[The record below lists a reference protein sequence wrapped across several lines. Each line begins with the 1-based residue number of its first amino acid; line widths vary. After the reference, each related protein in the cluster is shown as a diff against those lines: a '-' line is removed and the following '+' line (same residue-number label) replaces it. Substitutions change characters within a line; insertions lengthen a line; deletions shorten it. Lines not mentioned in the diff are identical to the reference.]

1 MMASVPAL
9 LVFDLDGTLIDSR
22 VDLCNSVNAMLEHL
36 GRPKLPEPVIAS
48 YIGDGAS
55 LLVRRSLGDP
65 EGDMHDEEF
74 VADALKLFLDFYR
87 KHMLDATYVYAGV
100 VQSLEAIRGRFPALP
115 MAVLT
120 NKPVGPARAIC
131 THFGL
136 DRFFFQ
142 NYGGN
147 SFHTKKPD
155 PHGLLTLIDEA
166 SAIVGRKIEPSE
178 TVMIGDSDVDILTA
192 RNCGARSVGCS
203 YGLAPQSLA
212 AASPDALVSSPT
224 EWQRLF

>member
-100 VQSLEAIRGRFPALP
+100 VESLEAIRGRFPALP